1 MWRACGLVRHP
12 AKPDRT
18 MPDRAHAWILV
29 ALAVL
34 GASAGCDD
42 RRPTGNVS
50 LTVTVPS
57 DVLVTEVDYQLTGI
71 GIPETTGSI
80 RVPEPSTMFS
90 KLISHVPA
98 GSDSLAHATAKSVDG
113 MTECD
118 GMVGAKVRPEATTVV
133 GITLTCHAS
142 GGGQIH
148 ISIGVVCP
156 WFQVTSYTAS
166 PLVASVGGTI
176 SVTETTSDTDGAP
189 ILYQWSAPNGTFE
202 SPTDSA
208 TTYTCTQAGAIMLM
222 AGASTGPCQATQPI
236 AVTCLGD
243 DAAVD

>member
-1 MWRACGLVRHP
+1 
-12 AKPDRT
+12 
-18 MPDRAHAWILV
+18 MPDRAHVWIIV
-29 ALAVL
+29 AFAVL

-57 DVLVTEVDYQLTGI
+57 DVLVTEVDYELTGI
-71 GIPETTGSI
+71 GIPETKGSI
-80 RVPEPSTMFS
+80 RVLDPSTTFS
-90 KLISHVPA
+90 KLTSHVPS
-98 GSDSLAHATAKSVDG
+98 GSGYLAHATSKSVDG
-113 MTECD
+113 MTECE
-118 GMVGAKVRPEATTVV
+118 GMVGAEVRPEATTVI
-133 GITLTCHAS
+133 GIMLTCHSS
-142 GGGQIH
+142 GDGQIH

-156 WFQVTSYTAS
+156 WFQVTAYTAS

-176 SVTETTSDTDGAP
+176 SVTETTSDADGAP

-208 TTYTCTQAGAIMLM
+208 TTYTCTQAGPVMLM
-222 AGASTGPCQATQPI
+222 AGASTGPCQATQAI

>member
-1 MWRACGLVRHP
+1 M
-12 AKPDRT
+12 
-18 MPDRAHAWILV
+18 

-57 DVLVTEVDYQLTGI
+57 DVLVTEVDYELTGL
-71 GIPETTGSI
+71 GIPETKGSI
-80 RVPEPSTMFS
+80 RVLDPSTTFS

-98 GSDSLAHATAKSVDG
+98 GTGYLAHATAKSVDG
-113 MTECD
+113 MTDCD
-118 GMVGAKVRPEATTVV
+118 GTVGAEVRSQATTVV
-133 GITLTCHAS
+133 GITLTCHA
-142 GGGQIH
+142 GGDGHIH
-148 ISIGVVCP
+148 ITIGVVCP
-156 WFQVTSYTAS
+156 WFQVVSYTAS
-166 PLVASVGGTI
+166 PLVASVGSTI
-176 SVTETTSDTDGAP
+176 SVTETTSDADGAP
-189 ILYQWSAPNGTFE
+189 ILYQWSAPSGTFE

-208 TTYTCTQAGAIMLM
+208 TTYTCTEAGPVMLV